1 MNKDFELMELLLDS
15 LLVEQQTKL
24 QLIRFLIV
32 KLIKIHKWI
41 GAKTAVSHQTCRN
54 RSRLSAVH
62 AVPEINNF
70 VQTEYV
76 RPSSLTHDPMSALLD
91 HIQIQL

>member
-32 KLIKIHKWI
+32 KLIKIHKRI
-41 GAKTAVSHQTCRN
+41 GAKTACHTKLVGIGADFLPCMQY
-54 RSRLSAVH
+54 LK
-62 AVPEINNF
+62 
-70 VQTEYV
+70 
-76 RPSSLTHDPMSALLD
+76 
-91 HIQIQL
+91 